1 MTRKHAVF
9 NLIRRP
15 ILTHEVAV
23 SKNTFLCEAGYHSDN
38 VYHSCA
44 YESLNGVIAFIMTT
58 GVQPCKF
65 VSQLLFFLP
74 SKLHTQH
81 FWFLEDTQMCRVL

>member
-44 YESLNGVIAFIMTT
+44 YESLNGVIALIMTT
-58 GVQPCKF
+58 LHIALTTQNTNMHTNEEMKDI
-65 VSQLLFFLP
+65 SQ
-74 SKLHTQH
+74 
-81 FWFLEDTQMCRVL
+81 

>member
-1 MTRKHAVF
+1 MKRKHAVF

-58 GVQPCKF
+58 GVNKIQIR
-65 VSQLLFFLP
+65 
-74 SKLHTQH
+74 T
-81 FWFLEDTQMCRVL
+81 

>member
-44 YESLNGVIAFIMTT
+44 YESLNGVMAFIMTA
-58 GVQPCKF
+58 GVQPCTLL
-65 VSQLLFFLP
+65 SQH
-74 SKLHTQH
+74 KIQIC
-81 FWFLEDTQMCRVL
+81 TQMKR